1 MPQNNACTQ
10 LVCILRSGI
19 VHRNNFPGTVQEGQR
34 MLNDGM
40 QSQST
45 LFVRSWEMAAPSG
58 RSLLAASLHGSSGRG
73 TYMNTYGFSTHYIQ
87 HAETGPFIVMHGIIL
102 AVFLCRKVLQSKQE
116 WVWHLGLIPRAVVQ
130 FGIMQTFGGHR
141 ALFNPHTQLPD
152 LTSLHLTPLSP
163 F

>member
-1 MPQNNACTQ
+1 
-10 LVCILRSGI
+10 
-19 VHRNNFPGTVQEGQR
+19 
-34 MLNDGM
+34 
-40 QSQST
+40 
-45 LFVRSWEMAAPSG
+45 
-58 RSLLAASLHGSSGRG
+58 
-73 TYMNTYGFSTHYIQ
+73 MNTYGFSTHYIQ
-87 HAETGPFIVMHGIIL
+87 HAETGPFIVMHGIVL

-130 FGIMQTFGGHR
+130 FGIMQTFGGHG